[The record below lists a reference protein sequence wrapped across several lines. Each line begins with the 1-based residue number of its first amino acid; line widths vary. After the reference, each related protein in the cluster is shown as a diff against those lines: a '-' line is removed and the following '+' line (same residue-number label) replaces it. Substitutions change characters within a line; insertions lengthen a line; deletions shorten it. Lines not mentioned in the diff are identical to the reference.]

1 MDQSKRYANLSLRE
15 ADLIAGS
22 RHVLCAYIMKPA
34 RGGNYLAAAAHFAAE
49 SSTGTN
55 VEVGT
60 TDDFTRSLDALHG
73 KHTVDKSTRRELFE
87 AMKQVA
93 LQDCGPREQ
102 FPSIGCSIKWR
113 EEK

>member
-1 MDQSKRYANLSLRE
+1 MVSTPTPVCDFGARAIDFNLPGVDGKNHSLASATGPNGLLE
-15 ADLIAGS
+15 LQ
-22 RHVLCAYIMKPA
+22 Y
-34 RGGNYLAAAAHFAAE
+34 RG
-49 SSTGTN
+49 
-55 VEVGT
+55 
-60 TDDFTRSLDALHG
+60 RLDALHG